1 MPEVFREGPYRFFFY
16 SLEGVEPPHIHVEAA
31 ERTAKFWLEPIAL
44 ASSRRMNAAELNHV
58 RKIIEN
64 RHFEIISKWHEHFRD
79 RG

>member
-1 MPEVFREGPYRFFFY
+1 
-16 SLEGVEPPHIHVEAA
+16 
-31 ERTAKFWLEPIAL
+31 
-44 ASSRRMNAAELNHV
+44 MNAAELNHV